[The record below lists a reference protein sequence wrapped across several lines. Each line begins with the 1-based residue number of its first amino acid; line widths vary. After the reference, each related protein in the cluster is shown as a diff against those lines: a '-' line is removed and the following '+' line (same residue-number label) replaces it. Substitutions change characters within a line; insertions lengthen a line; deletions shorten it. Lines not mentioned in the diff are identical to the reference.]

1 MMVWSLVQSQISW
14 SVKPSGPLGSTEA
27 NKVSGS
33 YGFPI
38 ELFRILKDD
47 AIKVLHSIC
56 QQICKNPAVA
66 TGLEKANPLPNS

>member
-1 MMVWSLVQSQISW
+1 MVTCPEPDILECEAKWA
-14 SVKPSGPLGSTEA
+14 LGGTEA

-33 YGFPI
+33 YGFPV
-38 ELFRILKDD
+38 ELFRILKED